1 MKLAINVAAAALVLL
16 ASAPAFAHGGG
27 MGHMG
32 GNMGRDMGAGNGKV
46 IQRTVIGD
54 HHGDHHMHRRY
65 TKTTIR
71 LKTVKISKTVRIEQ
85 EIQRL
90 KLKLVR
96 LTIEGRGN
104 SFEARRLLYR
114 FTTLTKMINS

>member
-16 ASAPAFAHGGG
+16 ACAPAFAHGGG

-32 GNMGRDMGAGNGKV
+32 GNMGAGDGKV

-65 TKTTIR
+65 TKTNIR

-90 KLKLVR
+90 KLKLVK
-96 LTIEGRGN
+96 LTVEGRGN